1 MQLPLRMAATIRDL
15 AQGGTRFKIVKHARQ
30 LREDFRR
37 FATGDRPEVL
47 LEGQR
52 FEPLAPKQGGRTSR
66 RKRRGQRSR
75 RRCAGLREPNRE
87 AERGSTARG
96 QHCVGAALR
105 GYSLIFATTL
115 LVRSMTVRPRSSFRS
130 FFLVTMSLLS
140 ESAMLSMAWLMRKFI
155 RVINCLPR
163 AD

>member
-52 FEPLAPKQGGRTSR
+52 FEPLAPKQGGQERVGENDVGR
-66 RKRRGQRSR
+66 AGAVGAPG
-75 RRCAGLREPNRE
+75 CANR
-87 AERGSTARG
+87 TARLS
-96 QHCVGAALR
+96 GAALR
-105 GYSLIFATTL
+105 GSSTGVATL
-115 LVRSMTVRPRSSFRS
+115 
-130 FFLVTMSLLS
+130 
-140 ESAMLSMAWLMRKFI
+140 
-155 RVINCLPR
+155 
-163 AD
+163 